1 MSIKA
6 YDVVIIGGGTAGT
19 SAGITLLQKEGLK
32 VAVIEKGNF
41 EGYRVGESLSPGAR
55 PLLEYLKV
63 WDKFEASQSLS
74 SYGSHGAWAS
84 ESPVAFDFL
93 FTTHGAGWS
102 LDRLS
107 FDKMLF
113 ETFVERGGDGLLNH
127 GFKKAEL
134 KNDQWD
140 LELLDSENKV
150 KKIKANYVMDA
161 TGRQG
166 VFAKSLKSI
175 RKVHDRLVGLCNLG
189 VVPSDEILTS
199 NVMVEACE
207 YGWWYSSPVPNNR
220 VAVVLMS
227 DSDIISQ
234 LGANQLNA
242 WTKLLEQMP
251 LTSERVKKVQFAED
265 PEAYA
270 AYSSILESP
279 GGNRWLAIG
288 DAAVSHDPLSSSG
301 IPHAMGSGVQGAIVA
316 ISTLFN
322 GEDAF
327 STYAE
332 SIRSDF
338 LLFLKTHWQYYSMV
352 KRWPEATFWKRR
364 STKVNLNPEA
374 SIKGKSRFNLKPNRQ
389 LVHVSKKAVADLM
402 ACCEP
407 GMLVHET
414 ISAFKKAHPQ
424 YPDQQLILGFQE
436 LVENELIELS

>member
-6 YDVVIIGGGTAGT
+6 YDVVIIGGGAAGT

-41 EGYRVGESLSPGAR
+41 EGYRIGESLSPGAR

-113 ETFVERGGDGLLNH
+113 EAFLERGGKGFLNH
-127 GFKKAEL
+127 SFKRATL

-140 LELLDSENKV
+140 IEILDSEGICKQ
-150 KKIKANYVMDA
+150 IKASYVIDA

-175 RKVHDRLVGLCNLG
+175 RIVHDKLIGLCSLG
-189 VVPSDEILTS
+189 QVPDGVTLAS

-227 DSDIISQ
+227 DSDIISR
-234 LGANQLNA
+234 LNA
-242 WTKLLEQMP
+242 NRLSEWSKLLAAMP
-251 LTSERVKKVQFAED
+251 LTSERVGQVEFTEKPV
-265 PEAYA
+265 AYA
-270 AYSSILESP
+270 AYSSILDEP
-279 GGNRWLAIG
+279 GGHRWLAIG

-301 IPHAMGSGVQGAIVA
+301 IPHAMGGGVQGAIVA
-316 ISTLFN
+316 LSSLAN
-322 GEDAF
+322 DNKAYDA
-327 STYAE
+327 YAK
-332 SIRSDF
+332 SMKDDF
-338 LLFLKTHWQYYSMV
+338 AVYLKTHWQYYSMV
-352 KRWPEATFWKRR
+352 KRWPDATFWKRR
-364 STKVNLNPEA
+364 NTEISVNPES
-374 SIKGKSRFNLKPNRQ
+374 SIKYKKIFDVKTNCQSVHISRKTIT
-389 LVHVSKKAVADLM
+389 DLID
-402 ACCEP
+402 CCQP
-407 GMLVHET
+407 GMLVHES
-414 ISAFKKAHPQ
+414 ISKFKKAHPQ

-436 LVENELIELS
+436 LIENELIELS

>member
-6 YDVVIIGGGTAGT
+6 YDVVIIGGGAAGT

-41 EGYRVGESLSPGAR
+41 EGYRIGESLSPGAR

-113 ETFVERGGDGLLNH
+113 EAFLERGGKEFLNH
-127 GFKKAEL
+127 SFKRATL

-140 LELLDSENKV
+140 IEILDSEGFCKQ
-150 KKIKANYVMDA
+150 IKASYVIDA

-175 RKVHDRLVGLCNLG
+175 RIVHDKLIGLCSLG
-189 VVPSDEILTS
+189 RVPDGVTLAS

-227 DSDIISQ
+227 DSDIISR
-234 LGANQLNA
+234 LNA
-242 WTKLLEQMP
+242 NRLSEWSKLLAAMP
-251 LTSERVKKVQFAED
+251 LTSERVGQVEFTEKPV
-265 PEAYA
+265 AYA
-270 AYSSILESP
+270 AYSSILDQP
-279 GGNRWLAIG
+279 GGHRWLAIG

-301 IPHAMGSGVQGAIVA
+301 IPHAMGGGVQGAIVA
-316 ISTLFN
+316 LSSLAN
-322 GEDAF
+322 DNKAYDA
-327 STYAE
+327 YAK
-332 SIRSDF
+332 SMKDDF
-338 LLFLKTHWQYYSMV
+338 AVYLKTHWQYYSMV
-352 KRWPEATFWKRR
+352 KRWPDATFWKRR
-364 STKVNLNPEA
+364 NTEISVNPES
-374 SIKGKSRFNLKPNRQ
+374 SIKYKKIFDVKTNYQSVHISRKTIT
-389 LVHVSKKAVADLM
+389 DLID
-402 ACCEP
+402 CCQP
-407 GMLVHET
+407 GMLVHES
-414 ISAFKKAHPQ
+414 ISKFKKAHPQ

-436 LVENELIELS
+436 LIENELIELS